1 MARVAA
7 DSSQGALRGTR
18 KRQAWMLPEKVAKKL
33 FFMERKTFL
42 RRFRVLAL
50 AGMPYSDALEELRAS
65 AYRRKAGIMF
75 AALDS
80 MVLRQRKGRKLAE
93 TFEGWLSPEDVML
106 IEAGDLRGGGQHL
119 ANAIDEALEMHEAS
133 KEMKTHVLSG
143 LFEPFV
149 MLVAIYAL
157 IAWMASNFVTEV
169 LSIMQVD
176 PARLK
181 GTAQQLYQVG
191 LFATSQWAWL
201 APIIAVGVLVL
212 IFRSLPGFEFK
223 SGGRTRRLFTS
234 RQRGIL
240 DRLLPPWNIYA
251 KMTGARWLL
260 AFAKLSAA
268 GYTHEAIMQKTAAL
282 ASPWLRERI
291 QALERVYR
299 KGISLGRSF
308 ERTGYRFPS
317 DDVIEDIAIFADRP
331 EFDSALQTIAKEWVK
346 TVIAQVKA
354 LAFALTA
361 VGFMATTFSMLWIM
375 DAFNEVQAQ
384 VTAAAQQ

>member
-1 MARVAA
+1 
-7 DSSQGALRGTR
+7 
-18 KRQAWMLPEKVAKKL
+18 
-33 FFMERKTFL
+33 
-42 RRFRVLAL
+42 
-50 AGMPYSDALEELRAS
+50 
-65 AYRRKAGIMF
+65 
-75 AALDS
+75 
-80 MVLRQRKGRKLAE
+80 
-93 TFEGWLSPEDVML
+93 
-106 IEAGDLRGGGQHL
+106 
-119 ANAIDEALEMHEAS
+119 
-133 KEMKTHVLSG
+133 
-143 LFEPFV
+143 
-149 MLVAIYAL
+149 
-157 IAWMASNFVTEV
+157 
-169 LSIMQVD
+169 
-176 PARLK
+176 
-181 GTAQQLYQVG
+181 VG

-234 RQRGIL
+234 QQRGIL